1 MCIIIFFK
9 EMYGR
14 LVEAQ
19 QQKHRMDPDVKL
31 QLLKSAIFY
40 FLTSSDRNNS
50 EMHLNAIESI
60 LEFSDAEKDRINKIR
75 RNFYQ

>member
-1 MCIIIFFK
+1 
-9 EMYGR
+9 MYGR

-31 QLLKSAIFY
+31 QFLKSAIFY

-50 EMHLNAIESI
+50 DIHLNAIESI
-60 LEFSDAEKDRINKIR
+60 LEFSEAEKEHIHKIR
-75 RNFYQ
+75 RNACQ